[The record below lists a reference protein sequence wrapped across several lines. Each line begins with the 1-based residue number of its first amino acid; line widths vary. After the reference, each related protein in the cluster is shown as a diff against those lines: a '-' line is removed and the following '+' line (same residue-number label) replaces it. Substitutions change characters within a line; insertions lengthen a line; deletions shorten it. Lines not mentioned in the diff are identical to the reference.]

1 MSTNLHTRPC
11 LAQPNGMSVQIEGFF
26 HASTGTWTY
35 VVHDGVDAVVIDPVL
50 DYDHKS
56 GAIYVESIALVRNYL
71 ETHDLKLRRILET
84 HAHADHLSGAQLIRD
99 DDDVSIGIG
108 EGIRDVQR
116 YFGEV
121 FEFDDA
127 MLHGVFDEQY
137 RDGDVIEAGSLRF
150 EVLAT
155 PGHTSDSLSYRI
167 GENVFIGDTLFAP
180 DVGTARCDFPG
191 GSVEQLYE
199 SIQKLY
205 GLGDDVILWL
215 CHDYPV
221 AGREP
226 ISHITVRESKL
237 SNKMLSAFD
246 TLDDFA
252 ERRRARDATLPAPN
266 LLYPSLQVNIRGGRL
281 PAPTADGRVY
291 LRTPIRIDV

>member
-1 MSTNLHTRPC
+1 MS
-11 LAQPNGMSVQIEGFF
+11 IEIESFF
-26 HASTGTWTY
+26 HTPTGTWTY

-56 GAIYVESIALVRNYL
+56 GAISIESIALVRSYL
-71 ETHDLKLRRILET
+71 ESHDLKLRRILET
-84 HAHADHLSGAQLIRD
+84 HAHADHLSGAQLMRD

-108 EGIRDVQR
+108 AGIRDVQK
-116 YFGEV
+116 YFGDV

-127 MLHGVFDEQY
+127 MLRDVFDEEY
-137 RDGDVIEAGSLRF
+137 RDGEVITAGSLQF

-167 GENVFIGDTLFAP
+167 GDNVFIGDTLFAP

-191 GSVEQLYE
+191 GSVDALYA
-199 SIQKLY
+199 SIQRLY
-205 GLGDDVILWL
+205 ALGDDVVLWL

-221 AGREP
+221 DGRAP

-237 SNKMLSAFD
+237 NNKMLNAFD
-246 TLDDFA
+246 TLEDFA
-252 ERRRARDATLPAPN
+252 ERRRARDANLPAPN
-266 LLYPSLQVNIRGGRL
+266 LLYPALQVNIRGGRL
-281 PAPTADGRVY
+281 PMPTSDGRIF
-291 LRTPIRIDV
+291 LRTPIRIDA